1 MMITEESK
9 QTPLKGSYDVIVIG
23 GGVAGVAAAV
33 AASRQ
38 GKTVCLVER
47 EFELGGLATI
57 GIVAIYLPLCDGK
70 GHQLIKGLSEE
81 LLKESI
87 KYGSGEIPS
96 CWKNAGD
103 ISEREKNRYKVRF
116 DPPSFAYALDRMIID
131 NNIKLML
138 GTIFSKAVLVENE
151 IKYVILENK
160 EGRFALEGKMFIDT
174 SGDADLAFVAGE
186 DTIEY
191 NENRRTGWYYSYD
204 EEEYKLNIVNDNL
217 YAPVKDKSA
226 LYSGINNDD
235 VTRFCIDS
243 RKMVMDHANSQEKK
257 RIVTQIATIPQLR
270 MTRRLQGIYELDE
283 EDESKE
289 FKDSV
294 GCFGDWRKAGPRF
307 YLPFST
313 MIGKCKNL
321 IVAGRCIS
329 ARNSAWDIVRAIP
342 VCALSGEVAGIAS
355 SLKIEQKLDSVR
367 DINID
372 MLRERFEKENNI
384 LYFGRK

>member
-1 MMITEESK
+1 MMITEEAK
-9 QTPLKGSYDVIVIG
+9 RIPLKGSYDVIVIG

-38 GKTVCLVER
+38 DKTVCLVER

-70 GHQLIKGLSEE
+70 GHQLMKGLSEE

-96 CWKNAGD
+96 CWKCEGD

-131 NNIKLML
+131 NKIKLML
-138 GTIFSKAVLVENE
+138 GTSFSKAILEENE
-151 IKYVILENK
+151 INYVILENK
-160 EGRFALEGKMFIDT
+160 EGRFALEGKMYIDA
-174 SGDADLAFVAGE
+174 SGDADLAFAAGE

-217 YAPVKDKSA
+217 YSDVKDKSA
-226 LYSGINNDD
+226 LYGGINNDD

-243 RKMVMDHANSQEKK
+243 RKMVMDHVRSQEKK

-270 MTRRLQGIYELDE
+270 MTRRLRGIYEIDE
-283 EDESKE
+283 ADESKE
-289 FKDSV
+289 FNDSI
-294 GCFGDWRKAGPRF
+294 GCFGDWRKSGPKF
-307 YLPFST
+307 YLPLST
-313 MIGKCKNL
+313 MIGKNKNL
-321 IVAGRCIS
+321 MVAGRCIS
-329 ARNSAWDIVRAIP
+329 AKTSAWDIVRAIP

-355 SLKIEQKLDSVR
+355 SLKIEQELDSIR
-367 DINID
+367 DININT
-372 MLRERFEKENNI
+372 LRESFQRENNI
-384 LYFGRK
+384 LYFGRV